1 MIYVNA
7 PIGIGK
13 TSLTKI
19 LTKDLGTK
27 GYYEN
32 VDDIPMLQDF
42 IMLGKIVVNNIL
54 LHCRLRFSITA
65 TNNYVRGCILPKRKV
80 W

>member
-32 VDDIPMLQDF
+32 VDDIPML
-42 IMLGKIVVNNIL
+42 
-54 LHCRLRFSITA
+54 
-65 TNNYVRGCILPKRKV
+65 
-80 W
+80 